1 MAKEII
7 KKYLQHRRDYN
18 TRDKENKRKTKNNN
32 VKRKIARAEVAIK
45 KSAAAIAAADK
56 DELEDDAAEKALA
69 EAEGIVSGIERQFGK

>member
-18 TRDKENKRKTKNNN
+18 TRDKENKRKTKNHN
-32 VKRKIARAEVAIK
+32 VKRKIARAEVATK

-69 EAEGIVSGIERQFGK
+69 EAEGIVSEIERQFGK